1 MIQDRTPTMHDVVVR
16 TGSN

>member
-1 MIQDRTPTMHDVVVR
+1 MIQDRTPMHDVVVR